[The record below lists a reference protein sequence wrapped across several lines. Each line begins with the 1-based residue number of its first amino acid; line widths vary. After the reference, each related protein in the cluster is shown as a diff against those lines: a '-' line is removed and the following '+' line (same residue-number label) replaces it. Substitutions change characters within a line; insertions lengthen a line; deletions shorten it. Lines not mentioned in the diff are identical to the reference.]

1 MKYNELTWKDI
12 NTIEKLINC
21 VLYEYRN
28 GLGDESFGK
37 EVLKR
42 FLEIKNDGSSE
53 IPSNHDGLDEAAEKY
68 YRDWDT
74 DVNPTAS
81 LETAF
86 KAGAEW
92 RDKQIPNTPE
102 GLDEAAEKADN
113 NGIVGFE
120 CGFSITKKH
129 PRDYFKDGVEWVCG
143 QGVTFDAE
151 MKWYDGLLLFSE
163 DERQFLTS
171 SCFNEGDKVVVQV
184 RKK

>member
-1 MKYNELTWKDI
+1 MAKAYADGFSPEYREIARDAFLCGYEAKCDS
-12 NTIEKLINC
+12 EKLN
-21 VLYEYRN
+21 
-28 GLGDESFGK
+28 
-37 EVLKR
+37 
-42 FLEIKNDGSSE
+42 IKD
-53 IPSNHDGLDEAAEKY
+53 LDEAARNY
-68 YRDWDT
+68 T
-74 DVNPTAS
+74 DSSEWAIGEN
-81 LETAF
+81 LDHIDKAF

-92 RDKQIPNTPE
+92 RDAQIPNTPE